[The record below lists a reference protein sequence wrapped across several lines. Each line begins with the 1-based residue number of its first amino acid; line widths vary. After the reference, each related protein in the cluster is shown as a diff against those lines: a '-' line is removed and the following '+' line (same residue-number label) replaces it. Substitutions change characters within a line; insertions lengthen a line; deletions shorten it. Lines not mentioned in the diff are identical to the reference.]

1 MPEKSWP
8 NYNERIQKKNVVV
21 KKETE
26 KKISRHSI
34 FIKQKIQAQL
44 RQVIANSVSHRS

>member
-26 KKISRHSI
+26 KKNIPSFNIYKTENTSPI
-34 FIKQKIQAQL
+34 TAGDC
-44 RQVIANSVSHRS
+44 